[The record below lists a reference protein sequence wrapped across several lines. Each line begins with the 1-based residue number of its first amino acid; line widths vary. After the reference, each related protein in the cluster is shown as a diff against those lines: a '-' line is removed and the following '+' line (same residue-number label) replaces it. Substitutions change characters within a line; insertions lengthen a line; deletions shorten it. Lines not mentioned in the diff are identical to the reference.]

1 MWRKQGMD
9 YYDIIFNE
17 LQNRVNREELTLEM
31 AEEIND
37 LAYNKYICEKGCK
50 NEDEI
55 NPILEKI
62 KAFNKELCT
71 YEYVIVKPG
80 GKKVENIKKRKL

>member
-37 LAYNKYICEKGCK
+37 LAQLVVQE
-50 NEDEI
+50 
-55 NPILEKI
+55 LEQLLNSRDSATLI
-62 KAFNKELCT
+62 
-71 YEYVIVKPG
+71 
-80 GKKVENIKKRKL
+80 